1 MKCTNFSAYFLNPL
15 ITSRKTQK
23 LFDCFY
29 IPKFY
34 GAIIV
39 QVIIKN
45 YSDLGS

>member
-1 MKCTNFSAYFLNPL
+1 MKCTNFSAYFL
-15 ITSRKTQK
+15 KYFQK